1 LKADVQLI
9 KSEIESLVNTA
20 ALISTRPC
28 VINYLDFSATK
39 VSFSNTYNELDVTSL
54 SVSASGI
61 RGISLYNDNGKEL
74 TSDEFFRSSL
84 T

>member
-1 LKADVQLI
+1 
-9 KSEIESLVNTA
+9 
-20 ALISTRPC
+20 
-28 VINYLDFSATK
+28 
-39 VSFSNTYNELDVTSL
+39 L